1 LDELSSSNPR
11 ILDGALENLFE
22 LSRFRHTDLFFS
34 LAAMQPMRAPSPS
47 REVLIVH
54 ADPDSRLE
62 IRRCLNERS
71 LGCREAAT
79 AQEALAL
86 VQQAPPDLIILD
98 LYLPDQ
104 SGLGLCRTIRE
115 SPELERVPIIA
126 VASQASEMDRVL
138 AFESGVDDFLP
149 RPFYPPELGARALAV
164 LRGFSEIRRVTSTRS
179 LPQKAVSVD
188 ARARRAFIDGRPL
201 DLTSREFALL
211 SALVGEAGRVLT
223 RHRLIEQIW
232 GHHLPSSERTIDAH
246 IKSIRRKLGESRHC
260 IETVRGVGY
269 RFSDRG

>member
-1 LDELSSSNPR
+1 MQAMSPSNPGR
-11 ILDGALENLFE
+11 
-22 LSRFRHTDLFFS
+22 
-34 LAAMQPMRAPSPS
+34 Q
-47 REVLIVH
+47 VLIVH

-62 IRRCLNERS
+62 MRRCLDERS

-79 AQEALAL
+79 AREALAL
-86 VQQAPPDLIILD
+86 AEVAPPDLIILD

-115 SPELERVPIIA
+115 LPELARVPIIA

-164 LRGFSEIRRVTSTRS
+164 LRGFTEVRHAISTKVLAQES
-179 LPQKAVSVD
+179 ISID
-188 ARARRAFIDGRPL
+188 TRAGRAFVNGRPL

-211 SALVGEAGRVLT
+211 SALARDAGRVLT
-223 RHRLIEQIW
+223 RHQLIEQIW
-232 GHHLPSSERTIDAH
+232 GGHLPSSERTIDAH
-246 IKSIRRKLGESRHC
+246 IKSIRRKLGEFRHC

-269 RFSDRG
+269 RFCEQC